1 MTVQSEYQL
10 ENKLIAQLQGLGYAT
25 VIIKD
30 ESQLLSNLKTQIER
44 ANGLAPLSETE
55 WKQVISFLNT
65 GTVFERAKNLRDL
78 FPVKF
83 DDGTSKHIFFLSDD
97 PSKNIYQVTNQ
108 ITIDHRD
115 YNGRTSRFDVTL
127 LVNGLPLVQIE
138 LKKRGMEIAEAFNQ
152 TQRYIREA

>member
-10 ENKLIAQLQGLGYAT
+10 ENELIGQLQQLGYASVT
-25 VIIKD
+25 LKD
-30 ESQLLSNLKTQIER
+30 ESQLLSNLKTQVER

-83 DDGTSKHIFFLSDD
+83 DDGTSKHIFFSRMILAKIFIRSPIKS
-97 PSKNIYQVTNQ
+97 PS
-108 ITIDHRD
+108 ITATIMA
-115 YNGRTSRFDVTL
+115 VPAVL
-127 LVNGLPLVQIE
+127 
-138 LKKRGMEIAEAFNQ
+138 M
-152 TQRYIREA
+152 

>member
-10 ENKLIAQLQGLGYAT
+10 ENELIAQLQGLGYAT
-25 VIIKD
+25 VTIKD
-30 ESQLLSNLKTQIER
+30 ESQLLSNLKTQIEC

-65 GTVFERAKNLRDL
+65 GTVFERAKNLRDQ

-115 YNGRTSRFDVTL
+115 
-127 LVNGLPLVQIE
+127 
-138 LKKRGMEIAEAFNQ
+138 
-152 TQRYIREA
+152 

>member
-10 ENKLIAQLQGLGYAT
+10 ENELIGQLQQLGYASVT
-25 VIIKD
+25 LKD
-30 ESQLLSNLKTQIER
+30 ESQLLSNLKTQVER

-83 DDGTSKHIFFLSDD
+83 DDGTSKHLFSCLMILAKIFIRSPIKSLS
-97 PSKNIYQVTNQ
+97 TTAT
-108 ITIDHRD
+108 ITA
-115 YNGRTSRFDVTL
+115 VPAVL
-127 LVNGLPLVQIE
+127 
-138 LKKRGMEIAEAFNQ
+138 M
-152 TQRYIREA
+152 

>member
-25 VIIKD
+25 VTIKD
-30 ESQLLSNLKTQIER
+30 ESALLSNLKTQIER

-65 GTVFERAKNLRDL
+65 GTVFERAKNLRDQ

-83 DDGTSKHIFFLSDD
+83 DDGSSKHIFFLSDD
-97 PSKNIYQVTNQ
+97 SSKNLGGVSKSMLKQ
-108 ITIDHRD
+108 
-115 YNGRTSRFDVTL
+115 SRLNFDK
-127 LVNGLPLVQIE
+127 IE
-138 LKKRGMEIAEAFNQ
+138 KCE
-152 TQRYIREA
+152 